1 LIHGLAGLALSV
13 IVHLHTSSN
22 GFCIRPGAPLP
33 RKIVVSFLPVIVL
46 RTRLEFIC
54 SSGQRFL
61 QDRRHVP
68 LKKQLEV
75 LEPMNII
82 PVITLFGGLSAFF
95 TLAFALRLA
104 IGKTQVVDQQD
115 DNKLAG

>member
-1 LIHGLAGLALSV
+1 M
-13 IVHLHTSSN
+13 
-22 GFCIRPGAPLP
+22 
-33 RKIVVSFLPVIVL
+33 
-46 RTRLEFIC
+46 
-54 SSGQRFL
+54 
-61 QDRRHVP
+61 
-68 LKKQLEV
+68 KKQLEV

>member
-1 LIHGLAGLALSV
+1 M
-13 IVHLHTSSN
+13 
-22 GFCIRPGAPLP
+22 
-33 RKIVVSFLPVIVL
+33 
-46 RTRLEFIC
+46 
-54 SSGQRFL
+54 